1 MFKNIYFWKYLRTA
15 DSENLSGTIISIFRS
30 CLSLLKRIGVLEDT
44 INLLQLSVENRQFL
58 NQNNQWHHISLN
70 SQFTVVLNGIICFS
84 VRFKD
89 SSLLVLKIRFQVF
102 SFTSKEVQWF
112 SCDRKISMSLLSVL
126 FNLQNRVA
134 VFWNFNS

>member
-89 SSLLVLKIRFQVF
+89 SSLLVLKIRFKVF

-126 FNLQNRVA
+126 FHLQNHLS
-134 VFWNFNS
+134 VFFNFNF

>member
-44 INLLQLSVENRQFL
+44 INLLQLSVGNRQFL

-126 FNLQNRVA
+126 FHLQNHLS
-134 VFWNFNS
+134 VFFNFNF

>member
-70 SQFTVVLNGIICFS
+70 NQFTVVLNGIICFS

-126 FNLQNRVA
+126 FHLQNHLS
-134 VFWNFNS
+134 VFFNFNF

>member
-58 NQNNQWHHISLN
+58 NQNNQWHHILLN

-126 FNLQNRVA
+126 FHLQNHLS
-134 VFWNFNS
+134 VFFNFNF